1 MFGMLKALP
10 IMIAIAGGGYVYHN
24 YVVSEKDKVIAQ
36 LDRNYQVAK
45 SNSTRLEEALQV
57 SEESRRISEEN
68 FLRQQQSIA
77 DLNSKNNELTEE
89 RNRYVSI
96 FKRHD
101 LTMLARAKPGL
112 IEPRINKGTKQVFRT
127 IERDSRED
135 SNETAPNN

>member
-57 SEESRRISEEN
+57 SEESRILAEEN
-68 FLRQQQSIA
+68 FAQQQQSIVE
-77 DLNSKNNELTEE
+77 LTTKTNELTQE
-89 RNRYVSI
+89 RDRYVSI

-112 IEPRINKGTKQVFRT
+112 IEPRINNGTKQVFRT
-127 IERDSRED
+127 IEKDSKEAID
-135 SNETAPNN
+135 ESSN

>member
-10 IMIAIAGGGYVYHN
+10 IIIAIAGGGYVYHN

-57 SEESRRISEEN
+57 SEESRILAEEN
-68 FLRQQQSIA
+68 FAQQQESIA
-77 DLNSKNNELTEE
+77 ELTSKTNKLTQE
-89 RNRYVSI
+89 RDRYVSI

-112 IEPRINKGTKQVFRT
+112 IEPRINNGTKQVFRT
-127 IERDSRED
+127 IEKDSKEAVD
-135 SNETAPNN
+135 ESTN

>member
-10 IMIAIAGGGYVYHN
+10 IIIAIAGGGYVYHN

-36 LDRNYQVAK
+36 LDRNYRVAK

-57 SEESRRISEEN
+57 SEESRILVEEN
-68 FLRQQQSIA
+68 FAQQQESIA
-77 DLNSKNNELTEE
+77 ELTSKTNELTQE
-89 RNRYVSI
+89 RDRYVSI

-112 IEPRINKGTKQVFRT
+112 IEPRINNGTKQVFLT
-127 IERDSRED
+127 IEKDSKEAVD
-135 SNETAPNN
+135 EGTN

>member
-57 SEESRRISEEN
+57 SEESRILAEEN
-68 FLRQQQSIA
+68 FAQQQQSIVE
-77 DLNSKNNELTEE
+77 LTTKTNELTQE
-89 RNRYVSI
+89 RDRYVSI
-96 FKRHD
+96 FRRHD
-101 LTMLARAKPGL
+101 LTMLARVKPGL
-112 IEPRINKGTKQVFRT
+112 IEPRINNGTKQVFRT
-127 IERDSRED
+127 IEKDSKEVID
-135 SNETAPNN
+135 ESSN

>member
-10 IMIAIAGGGYVYHN
+10 IIIAIAGGGYVYHN

-57 SEESRRISEEN
+57 SEESRILAEEN
-68 FLRQQQSIA
+68 FAQQQESIA
-77 DLNSKNNELTEE
+77 ELTSKTNELTQE
-89 RNRYVSI
+89 RDRYVSI

-112 IEPRINKGTKQVFRT
+112 IEPRINNGTKQVFRT
-127 IERDSRED
+127 IEKDSKEAVD
-135 SNETAPNN
+135 ESTN

>member
-10 IMIAIAGGGYVYHN
+10 IMIAIAGGGYLYHN

-57 SEESRRISEEN
+57 AEESRILAEEN
-68 FLRQQQSIA
+68 FAQQQQSIA
-77 DLNSKNNELTEE
+77 ELTTKNNELTQE
-89 RNRYVSI
+89 RDRYVSI

-112 IEPRINKGTKQVFRT
+112 IEPRINNGTKQVFRT
-127 IERDSRED
+127 IEKDSKEAID
-135 SNETAPNN
+135 ESSN

>member
-57 SEESRRISEEN
+57 SEESRILTEEN
-68 FLRQQQSIA
+68 FAQQQQSIVE
-77 DLNSKNNELTEE
+77 LTTKTNELTQE
-89 RNRYVSI
+89 RDRYVSI

-112 IEPRINKGTKQVFRT
+112 IEPRINNGTKQVFRI
-127 IERDSRED
+127 IEKDSKEAID
-135 SNETAPNN
+135 ESSN